1 MMSRAG
7 KFSAAYSVHWDE
19 RAQLAEE
26 LMSSIDQDDDV
37 DEDDDEDV
45 RWTRSQESTPP
56 RYAPDEEGPVSE
68 DRWENAPLRLTSR

>member
-1 MMSRAG
+1 MMRGAG

-26 LMSSIDQDDDV
+26 LMSSIDREDDV
-37 DEDDDEDV
+37 DEDEDEDV
-45 RWTRSQESTPP
+45 RWATVQETIPP